1 MLQRKVRENLA
12 PAVRLLEKFNIKWEV
27 RRGGKHIK
35 LTYYVNDKAHF
46 HFFSCSASD
55 YRAALNDYSDIR
67 RNLRKLGVN
76 T

>member
-12 PAVRLLEKFNIKWEV
+12 PAVRLFEKLNIKWEI

-35 LTYYVNDKAHF
+35 LTYYVNDKAHC

-55 YRAALNDYSDIR
+55 HRTALNDYSDIR

>member
-1 MLQRKVRENLA
+1 MLQRKVRENLT
-12 PAVRLLEKFNIKWEV
+12 PALRLFEKFNIKWEV
-27 RRGGKHIK
+27 RHTGKHIK
-35 LTYYVNDKAHF
+35 LVYYVNGKAQF
-46 HFFSCSASD
+46 HFFSRSASD